1 MKRLLQILAIAV
13 VATIGL
19 GYFYKYQKDA
29 VTGDRLIGLAIL
41 ALAFIVMPLFLV
53 HRYRRKNFRDY
64 LFTRKKEEETP
75 GKDG

>member
-1 MKRLLQILAIAV
+1 MKRLLQVLAIAV

-29 VTGDRLIGLAIL
+29 ATGDRFIGLAIL
-41 ALAFIVMPLFLV
+41 ALAFVVMPLFLV
-53 HRYRRKNFRDY
+53 YRYRRKNLRDY
-64 LFTRKKEEETP
+64 LFTRKKEGKTP